1 MKINKYIQIII
12 SFCVVLAQ
20 SFYTFAEDEPIDTTE
35 DKSAEAIKEIFKW
48 EYNATH
54 TQRVR
59 ADMDTTMDFFYLY
72 EPNGSIADYKVSVA
86 EYASPTF
93 SLQFRPK
100 SGDLWFL
107 QPYENSIITA
117 DDMPDYS
124 AQRPYSE
131 LFYSQGLNSEQTAKF
146 THTQNI
152 NKYCNVGFDL
162 KFYKTVGEFD
172 NQTIKGQHVAPWIS
186 YYGPR
191 FSTTFKYAFNCIK
204 RGENGGIAEDS
215 LLNYEKLLRMKH
227 PNALAEIRYQN
238 IEFSQKWNLSRKP
251 IIDSTAQGMMSYK
264 NSIGY
269 RMNYYSG
276 KRYFSDK
283 YPDTTFYF
291 NTLYD
296 SLKTNDTIV
305 YKLMNTALF
314 VEMQRKIHKTI
325 IAMNFGLGC
334 EFESLYYHDY
344 NYSIPETNGPS
355 EFYEGI
361 FDISFPHNWTISHQH
376 RFDFAGNNKGAYQT
390 DTKISKELT
399 IKESTLNFDFFHTY
413 TQYDPNAAYYLY
425 LTNNYTWYNDFEA
438 EKSNELGGTISS
450 SWGNI
455 SADFHY
461 YLLKNYI
468 AFDATGTPQQTNGN
482 GNAFTAK
489 IQKTTRLWHFLLQN
503 GIIFQDVDVANYQ
516 YPTWA
521 TYNSLAFQGA
531 FFRKLIHF
539 GIGGEV
545 LYYPKY
551 QTPTFDAALGDFIPQ
566 NTYEYGGF
574 PIVNAFLTIKYKPI
588 KLYVKYSGLYAL
600 LKEQNYPIAGYPQ
613 TNGTISFGI
622 SWLFYN

>member
-1 MKINKYIQIII
+1 MKVNKYIHTITTIFFVLLQT
-12 SFCVVLAQ
+12 FCV
-20 SFYTFAEDEPIDTTE
+20 FAEEEPTDTTE
-35 DKSAEAIKEIFKW
+35 DKTTETKKEIYKW
-48 EYNATH
+48 KYNITH

-59 ADMDTTMDFFYLY
+59 DDIDTTMNFFYLY

-86 EYASPTF
+86 EYASPAF
-93 SLQFRPK
+93 SLQFKPK
-100 SGDLWFL
+100 TDDLWFL
-107 QPYENSIITA
+107 QPYETSIITTKN
-117 DDMPDYS
+117 MLEYS

-152 NKYCNVGFDL
+152 NKYCNVGFDM

-172 NQTIKGQHVAPWIS
+172 NQTIKGKHVAPWIS

-227 PNALAEIRYQN
+227 PNALSEIRYQN

-251 IIDSTAQGMMSYK
+251 IIDSTTQDMISYK
-264 NSIGY
+264 NALGY
-269 RMNYYSG
+269 RMNFSSA
-276 KRYFSDK
+276 KRYFTDK
-283 YPDTTFYF
+283 YPDTAFYF

-296 SLKTNDTIV
+296 SLKTNDTII
-305 YKLMNTALF
+305 YKLMNTAVF
-314 VEMQRKIHKTI
+314 VELQRKIHKTR

-334 EFESLYYHDY
+334 EYESLYYHDY
-344 NYSIPETNGPS
+344 NYSIPETNDPS

-361 FDISFPHNWTISHQH
+361 FDISFPHTWYLAHQH
-376 RFDFAGNNKGAYQT
+376 RYDFAGANKGSYSINTSMNKQI
-390 DTKISKELT
+390 DIN
-399 IKESTLNFDFFHTY
+399 ESTLIFNISHIYKQT
-413 TQYDPNAAYYLY
+413 DPNSAYYMHLSNHY
-425 LTNNYTWYNDFEA
+425 SWYNDFES
-438 EKSNELGGTISS
+438 EKSHELGGTISS

-461 YLLKNYI
+461 YFLKNYV
-468 AFDATGTPQQTNGN
+468 AFDDKGTPQQTKQNS
-482 GNAFTAK
+482 NAFTAK
-489 IQKTTRLWHFLLQN
+489 IQKTTQLWHFLLQN
-503 GIIFQDVDVANYQ
+503 GIIFQDVAVADYK

-521 TYNSLAFQGA
+521 TYNSIAFQGA

-551 QTPTFDAALGDFIPQ
+551 QTPTFDVALGDFIPQ
-566 NTYEYGGF
+566 STYEYGNF
-574 PIVNAFLTIKYKPI
+574 PIINAFLTIKYKPI